1 VWHRLPADDELMF
14 FNEQG
19 AFPETYREL
28 IRSLRGAAIDH
39 IFVGAVAMKAYGC
52 EYAEDKIEF
61 CVRQPDLERFRG
73 EFAGYVF
80 DLLPGQLCRYCHPR
94 TQVRI
99 ELLTSGEIAGD
110 RLRQQEI
117 RLPDPSEA
125 EFVDG
130 IPVPSLARLVELK
143 LASWNP
149 RDLCDATALIR
160 AKKLCAA
167 FADHLHPVVR
177 AAFGECVGQGRQPTI
192 H

>member
-1 VWHRLPADDELMF
+1 MF

-19 AFPETYREL
+19 AFPETCREL
-28 IRSLRGAAIDH
+28 VRSLRGAAIDH
-39 IFVGAVAMKAYGC
+39 VFVGAVAMKAYGC
-52 EYAEDKIEF
+52 EHAEDKIEL
-61 CVRQPDLERFRG
+61 CLRQPDLDRFRG

-80 DLLPGQLCRYCHPR
+80 DPLPGQLCRYCHPR

-143 LASWNP
+143 LASSQP
-149 RDLCDATALIR
+149 ADRQDAIRLIAANRLDESFAEQLHAL
-160 AKKLCAA
+160 
-167 FADHLHPVVR
+167 VR
-177 AAFGECVGQGRQPTI
+177 PTYLECCVFEQQRGLTDWR
-192 H
+192 

>member
-1 VWHRLPADDELMF
+1 MF
-14 FNEQG
+14 FDEQG
-19 AFPETYREL
+19 PFPDTCREL
-28 IRSLRGAAIDH
+28 VRSLRGAAIEH

-52 EYAEDKIEF
+52 EHAEDKIEL
-61 CVRQPDLERFRG
+61 CVRRPDLERFRG

-130 IPVPSLARLVELK
+130 IPVPSLTRFIELK
-143 LASWNP
+143 LASWNEKDR
-149 RDLCDATALIR
+149 RDVAALIGANR
-160 AKKLCAA
+160 LNMA
-167 FADHLHPVVR
+167 FGGRLHPVVR
-177 AAFGECVGQGRQPTI
+177 GVYAESGSGVWPSRQERF
-192 H
+192 

>member
-1 VWHRLPADDELMF
+1 MF
-14 FNEQG
+14 FDEQG
-19 AFPETYREL
+19 AFPDTCREL
-28 IRSLRGAAIDH
+28 IRSVRGAAIEH

-52 EYAEDKIEF
+52 EHAEDKIEF
-61 CVRQPDLERFRG
+61 CVRRPDLDRFRG

-80 DLLPGQLCRYCHPR
+80 EPLPGQLCRYCHPR

-130 IPVPSLARLVELK
+130 IPVPSLARLIELK
-143 LASWNP
+143 LASWNEKER
-149 RDLCDATALIR
+149 RDVAALID
-160 AKKLCAA
+160 ANQLNMA
-167 FADHLHPVVR
+167 FGGRLHPVVR
-177 AAFGECVGQGRQPTI
+177 GVYAESVSGARPSRRKRF
-192 H
+192 